1 MSETPMKKQALL
13 IGINEYQILP
23 ELKYARQ
30 DAEAV
35 EQALKQNYCF
45 SDDEVML
52 LTDAK
57 PGLFKPSNRRI
68 IEKHLEKLASQD
80 LDLFIFGFWGHGLFR
95 NGQRYFCPLD
105 AISEDIEELG
115 LSFDSLQ
122 RLLSN
127 VKAKN
132 TCLILDCCQKVHDRG
147 EEETLTAADQA
158 VMENAAR
165 DIVLR
170 RQEKEPEFVS
180 NVAILNSCKQGQ
192 AAYEWDSRKHGIFTA
207 HLLDAMNRRF
217 DSVAQIVGYISKNV
231 EKTAMELGK
240 TQTPFYKLEG
250 DILLPV
256 DTKSTPLVTGNVFIS
271 YRHCNADL
279 VAPVEEEL
287 KKRGISYF
295 IDRVGVNYGMEYSEA
310 LTQALK
316 ASKVLLFFWTKDA
329 NGSTDLFREVKM
341 ALDLKKRVIPYKI
354 GTFNVIEHDSLYYQ
368 LSPLS
373 RYEVSAQT
381 PETVKEIVNRV
392 EQALTG
398 KTYQQYSFTLPEK
411 SQDAVI
417 QKPEIE
423 DINVTFTPEL
433 IEPNQPIQGKG
444 IQLPPLSEDLLK
456 IQAENRGLR
465 TAIDQLKAFTH
476 ESLAQANSAVA
487 QAQAQFDA
495 WSERK
500 ERLWKG
506 LPELTRLSL
515 EKTIEANPECTEKDV
530 KIPTG
535 DMSYQQY
542 FDFLEQI
549 QCGKKYELAKRELE
563 RVEWERKNKCNEAIA
578 KFQKKI
584 EGNNDRFKDSSRN
597 FLDEAVK
604 TILSAMPGYDN
615 VSAPFPEDSILAP
628 MRLLDKYELGWRPD
642 RSMDRARKLWAE
654 KRPCVIKAITEKQQQ
669 AKRELEIE
677 IEKENRR
684 RRWWI
689 FISMAGLIVL
699 IVLSLIQSLLI
710 MAGLRFLSPSKEDFL
725 FTLGPLALG
734 AAISLVILIYK
745 IIELQYIQQKSAQK
759 QLNFEL
765 GQNAGERN
773 VVTVNGVEFAF
784 RWCPAG
790 TFMMGSSTSEEGRYD
805 DEERQHEV
813 MLTKGFW
820 MMETEVTQKQWKAVM
835 GNNPSFFKGDDLPVE
850 QVSWNDCQEFCKK
863 CAQLGLPVQLP
874 TEAQWE
880 YACRAGSTTAYFWG
894 NALNGDKA
902 NCDGNYPCGTT
913 TKGKYIGKTTPVGS
927 YQPNAWG
934 LYDMHGNVWEW
945 CQDWKADYPSGSV
958 TNPTGPSSGSNRVR
972 RGGGWNNLARLCRSA
987 CRGYSG
993 PGDRYGRLG
1002 FRVLRGQ

>member
-1 MSETPMKKQALL
+1 MSEPKIKKQALL

-127 VKAKN
+127 IKAKN

-147 EEETLTAADQA
+147 EEETLTADDQT

-165 DIVLR
+165 DIVLKR
-170 RQEKEPEFVS
+170 KEKEPEFVS

-316 ASKVLLFFWTKDA
+316 ASKVLLFFWTKNA
-329 NGSTDLFREVKM
+329 SGSTDLFREVKM

-392 EQALTG
+392 EQALKG

-444 IQLPPLSEDLLK
+444 IQLPPLPEDLLK

-465 TAIDQLKAFTH
+465 TAIEQLKSFTH

-549 QCGKKYELAKRELE
+549 QCGKKYELAKQELE

-628 MRLLDKYELGWRPD
+628 MRLLEKYELGWRPD

-654 KRPCVIKAITEKQQQ
+654 KRPCVIKARTEKQQQ

-684 RRWWI
+684 RKWI
-689 FISMAGLIVL
+689 LGAIAGAVGLVVLLIFSCIYSVEKAREQRQEEKQRAEQAEAEK
-699 IVLSLIQSLLI
+699 IQKQFESLL
-710 MAGLRFLSPSKEDFL
+710 SP
-725 FTLGPLALG
+725 
-734 AAISLVILIYK
+734 
-745 IIELQYIQQKSAQK
+745 
-759 QLNFEL
+759 
-765 GQNAGERN
+765 GQTAGERK

-790 TFMMGSSTSEEGRYD
+790 TFMMGSPTSEEGRYY

-813 MLTKGFW
+813 TLTKGFW

-835 GNNPSFFKGDDLPVE
+835 GNNPSHFQGDDLPVE
-850 QVSWNDCQEFCKK
+850 QVSWSDCQEFCRKT
-863 CAQLGLPVQLP
+863 GLQLP

-902 NCDGNYPCGTT
+902 NCSGNFPCGTT
-913 TKGKYIGKTTPVGS
+913 TQGKYLEKTTSVGS

-945 CQDWKADYPSGSV
+945 CQDWYAVYPSGSV
-958 TNPTGPSSGSNRVR
+958 TDPVVSSSGSYRVY
-972 RGGGWNNLARLCRSA
+972 RGGSWNYDARNCRSA
-987 CRGYSG
+987 FRNFHA
-993 PGDRYGRLG
+993 PGSRNDFLG
-1002 FRVLRGQ
+1002 FRVVRGQ